1 MSLSA
6 SLILGSCAEKGSPEK
21 SEESFETTSLS
32 DHSEEK
38 TRISTDNKAI
48 LNIQQKNSVKIKE
61 IESKTDSVK
70 RDIEDIKKII
80 EEKKREGSL

>member
-1 MSLSA
+1 LSLSA
-6 SLILGSCAEKGSPEK
+6 SLILGSCSEKIYPEK
-21 SEESFETTSLS
+21 SEESFEATSLS

-38 TRISTDNKAI
+38 TRISSDNKAI

-80 EEKKREGSL
+80 EDKKREGSL